1 MTAFNLFHSMSIA
14 VVKTS
19 MNISEQKMNVIKKLL
34 LNTHAQKLSVNNYLS
49 CFKFT
54 FCNNKSAELGFQ
66 VFLQ

>member
-1 MTAFNLFHSMSIA
+1 
-14 VVKTS
+14 
-19 MNISEQKMNVIKKLL
+19 MNVIKKLL
-34 LNTHAQKLSVNNYLS
+34 LNSHAQKLSVNNYLS